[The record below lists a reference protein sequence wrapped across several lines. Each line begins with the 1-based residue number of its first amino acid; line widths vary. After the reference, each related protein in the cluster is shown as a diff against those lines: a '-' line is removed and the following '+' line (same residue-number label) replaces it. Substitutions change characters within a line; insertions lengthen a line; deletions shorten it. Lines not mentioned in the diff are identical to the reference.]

1 MKRHILIIDDEE
13 DIRSLLQATFERQD
27 YRVTAVANKQE
38 ALKVAR
44 ADAPALIISDL
55 QLADEDGLVVL
66 AELKQVLPLVP
77 SILLTGML
85 FTPKAIET
93 IEKTVSAYL
102 PKTTRVAKIIQVART
117 LLGAGEPVAP

>member
-13 DIRSLLQATFERQD
+13 DIRSLLQAAFERQD